1 MQTARQ
7 TAAKTAAHAAA
18 HTAPAHIF
26 SAAAAEPQDA
36 SPAAPSA
43 RIDLDALF
51 REHRRALTAFV
62 KRYVRNEDD
71 AEDVVQATFLEAF
84 RCADRFEG
92 GSKPSTWL
100 FGIALNLA
108 RNHVRSRCSR
118 PDTQDTADID
128 DLAETLAAPD
138 ADPAALVERRDMA
151 RKALA
156 ILSTLS
162 PDLQE
167 TFNAVLDTGDTYEL
181 AARHL
186 GVPVGTVRSR
196 LNRIRQQV
204 RTLRVAE

>member
-1 MQTARQ
+1 MQT
-7 TAAKTAAHAAA
+7 TALIADAAADIAIVNASVQAHAAA
-18 HTAPAHIF
+18 
-26 SAAAAEPQDA
+26 PQL
-36 SPAAPSA
+36 
-43 RIDLDALF
+43 DLDALF

-92 GSKPSTWL
+92 GSKASTWL

-108 RNHVRSRCSR
+108 RNHVRSRIAR
-118 PDTQDTADID
+118 PDTQESTDID
-128 DLAETLAAPD
+128 DLADSLAAPD

-156 ILSTLS
+156 ILAKLS
-162 PDLQE
+162 PELQD

-181 AARHL
+181 AAQHL

-204 RTLRVAE
+204 RTLRVAD

>member
-1 MQTARQ
+1 MHTTALTAD
-7 TAAKTAAHAAA
+7 TAAELAIVNAAA
-18 HTAPAHIF
+18 PAR
-26 SAAAAEPQDA
+26 
-36 SPAAPSA
+36 PAAPQL
-43 RIDLDALF
+43 DLDALF

-92 GSKPSTWL
+92 GSKASTWL

-108 RNHVRSRCSR
+108 RNHVRSRIAR
-118 PDTQDTADID
+118 PDTQECTDIE
-128 DLAETLAAPD
+128 DLAESLAAPD
-138 ADPAALVERRDMA
+138 SDPAELVERRDMA

-156 ILSTLS
+156 ILGKLS
-162 PDLQE
+162 PELQD

-181 AARHL
+181 AAQHL

-204 RTLRVAE
+204 RTLRVAD

>member
-1 MQTARQ
+1 MHTTALTAD
-7 TAAKTAAHAAA
+7 TAAELAIVNAAA
-18 HTAPAHIF
+18 PAR
-26 SAAAAEPQDA
+26 AAAPQL
-36 SPAAPSA
+36 
-43 RIDLDALF
+43 DLDALF

-92 GSKPSTWL
+92 GSKASTWL

-108 RNHVRSRCSR
+108 RNHVRSRIAR
-118 PDTQDTADID
+118 PDTQECTDIE
-128 DLAETLAAPD
+128 DLAESLAAPD
-138 ADPAALVERRDMA
+138 SDPAELVERRDMA

-156 ILSTLS
+156 ILGKLS
-162 PDLQE
+162 PELQD

-181 AARHL
+181 AAQHL

-204 RTLRVAE
+204 RTLRVAD

>member
-1 MQTARQ
+1 MHTTALTAD
-7 TAAKTAAHAAA
+7 TAAELAIVNAAA
-18 HTAPAHIF
+18 PAR
-26 SAAAAEPQDA
+26 AAAPQL
-36 SPAAPSA
+36 
-43 RIDLDALF
+43 DLDALF

-92 GSKPSTWL
+92 GSKASTWL

-108 RNHVRSRCSR
+108 RNHVRSRIAR
-118 PDTQDTADID
+118 PDTQECTDIE
-128 DLAETLAAPD
+128 DLAESLAAPD
-138 ADPAALVERRDMA
+138 SDPAELVGRRDMA

-156 ILSTLS
+156 ILGKLS
-162 PDLQE
+162 PELQD

-181 AARHL
+181 AAQHL

-204 RTLRVAE
+204 RTLRVAD

>member
-1 MQTARQ
+1 MHTTALIADA
-7 TAAKTAAHAAA
+7 TADIAIVNASVQARNAG
-18 HTAPAHIF
+18 
-26 SAAAAEPQDA
+26 PQL
-36 SPAAPSA
+36 
-43 RIDLDALF
+43 DLDALF

-92 GSKPSTWL
+92 GSKASTWL

-108 RNHVRSRCSR
+108 RNHVRSRIAR
-118 PDTQDTADID
+118 PDTQESTDID
-128 DLAETLAAPD
+128 DLADTLAAPN

-156 ILSTLS
+156 ILAKLS
-162 PDLQE
+162 PELQD
-167 TFNAVLDTGDTYEL
+167 TFHAVLDTGDTYEL

-204 RTLRVAE
+204 RTLRVAD

>member
-1 MQTARQ
+1 MYTTALTAD
-7 TAAKTAAHAAA
+7 TAAELAIANAAVNAAVPARAAA
-18 HTAPAHIF
+18 
-26 SAAAAEPQDA
+26 PQL
-36 SPAAPSA
+36 
-43 RIDLDALF
+43 DLDALF

-92 GSKPSTWL
+92 GSKASTWL

-108 RNHVRSRCSR
+108 RNHVRSRIAR
-118 PDTQDTADID
+118 PDTQDSADID
-128 DLAETLAAPD
+128 DLADTLAAPD
-138 ADPAALVERRDMA
+138 SDPAELVERRDMA

-156 ILSTLS
+156 ILSKLS
-162 PDLQE
+162 PELQD

-181 AARHL
+181 AAQHL

-204 RTLRVAE
+204 RTLRVAD